1 MSQPYYGDQN
11 QQQDPSRRQQS
22 QSQAQAQTAL
32 NIAGQ
37 MSRGRQNYNPSA
49 NYNQNNEVIDQ

>member
-1 MSQPYYGDQN
+1 MSQPYQPYYGQN
-11 QQQDPSRRQQS
+11 QQQDPSR

-37 MSRGRQNYNPSA
+37 MSRGRQNYNPST

>member
-1 MSQPYYGDQN
+1 MSQPYYGQN
-11 QQQDPSRRQQS
+11 QQQGPSSR